1 MKSTYITS
9 LALLGA
15 VAFSLSCQKIDE
27 HETTDAAGASITRT
41 FSVSEDLWTPDG
53 TKSTYIEN
61 DGLRLTGEE
70 HISVFYAPYV
80 EGNGETIEN
89 LQQDV
94 EAEPAGD
101 GKYVF
106 SHTEI
111 SGAEAYNYYFL
122 MPYSVKSNPNSKKDG
137 LSARL
142 SPVQY
147 PGANDIDPT
156 NDWLVGR
163 MQTGVSKSDELTVT
177 QFKRIFAPFRLTVTD
192 PGNVLGG
199 EKIRTA
205 TLSFSQE
212 AVNKNNS
219 IVGVFYA
226 AFSDDYETAGI
237 QSFLSTAPGNA
248 VSAVFDAGCEL
259 SGGGYPVWFM
269 LNPVEISGG
278 TATLTVSTDT
288 KTVSRTASL
297 TAPVTIESG
306 MFNSL
311 SFDISGSGVLPEE
324 ESLTQTFTS
333 LTSISRNTLTASDG
347 KDYVYNFNSCRL
359 TTDDGIAGVRLYTSS
374 MELPQFIGKKLK
386 GLRVF
391 THRASAN
398 ASSDKPVTLTV
409 SAGENTV
416 ATADFDYYALTKTG
430 GVCEISVP
438 EEYAE
443 SVLSLSCADN
453 TSAYITAVTYIFEET
468 VVDPDAP
475 RFTSAE
481 PSEAGF
487 GNLYL
492 GREVTVTGANLDKV
506 EKFVVDGVE
515 AELSEAASATEAKF
529 VMPESI
535 SGTSARQVKLSAVT
549 GGRTVDMGVITV
561 YPFYCTKGLRIGV
574 GANSEAD
581 YTDDGRNM
589 SFLLFNEGRV
599 ISAQEWVESGIDPF
613 AASGTN
619 TVTTGSSKVTG
630 SEEDYYSVQ
639 PYMMLTS
646 SGDPESADESK
657 LPKLAFQNPS
667 NSSTQ
672 LRNHRY
678 PGGDPVIG
686 LDENGGKNSTYGT
699 PVVKFRVIYNDADT
713 KNAVINGTLD
723 DISYAKSMGNSNAPA
738 LSPEAEGEGSSTWMK
753 GSVIL
758 VQYLNY
764 ERAETGSGASSVA
777 DVERQGYIYVRDI
790 TCADLAAGW
799 PLYPSTGYVEFD
811 LYWSNP
817 L

>member
-1 MKSTYITS
+1 MAGI
-9 LALLGA
+9 
-15 VAFSLSCQKIDE
+15 VFSVSCQKINE
-27 HETTDAAGASITRT
+27 YEEGRQPGASITKT
-41 FSVSEDLWTPDG
+41 FAVSENLWTPDG
-53 TKSTYIEN
+53 TRSTYIEN

-70 HISVFYAPYV
+70 HISVFYAPYI

-89 LQQDV
+89 LQDDV
-94 EAEPAGD
+94 EAIPAGN
-101 GKYVF
+101 GKYTF

-122 MPYSVKSNPNSKKDG
+122 MPYSIRSNENSAQNG

-163 MQTGVSKSDELTVT
+163 MQTNVSKSDELTVT
-177 QFKRIFAPFRLTVTD
+177 EFKRIFAPFRLTVTD
-192 PGNVLGG
+192 TGNLLEG

-212 AVNKNNS
+212 AVNKSNS
-219 IVGVFYA
+219 IVGVFYVS
-226 AFSDDYETAGI
+226 FSDDYENTGI

-248 VSAVFDAGCEL
+248 VSAVFDDGCEI
-259 SGGGYPVWFM
+259 SGDGYPVWFM

-288 KTVSRTASL
+288 RTVTRTASL
-297 TAPVTIESG
+297 AAPVTVMSG
-306 MFNSL
+306 KFNSL

-324 ESLTQTFTS
+324 ESVTQTFTS
-333 LTSISRNTLTASDG
+333 LTSISQNVLTASDG
-347 KDYVYNFNSCRL
+347 KDYAYNFNGCRL
-359 TTDDGIAGVRLYTSS
+359 TTDDGIAGVRLYNSS
-374 MELPQFIGKKLK
+374 MDLPQFIAKKLVR
-386 GLRVF
+386 LRVF

-398 ASSDKPVTLTV
+398 ASGSGENRKPVTLTV

-416 ATADFDYYALTKTG
+416 ASADFDYYALTKTG
-430 GVCEISVP
+430 GVCEIEIP

-443 SVLSLSCADN
+443 SALSLSCADN
-453 TSAYITAVTYIFEET
+453 TSAYITAITYVFEDSST
-468 VVDPDAP
+468 DPDAP
-475 RFTSAE
+475 QLVSAE
-481 PSEAGF
+481 PSDAGY

-492 GREVTVTGANLDKV
+492 GREVTVTGTNLDKV

-515 AELSEAASATEAKF
+515 AELSETPSATQAKF
-529 VMPESI
+529 VMPATI
-535 SGTSARQVKLSAVT
+535 TGTSARQVRLSAVT
-549 GGRTVDMGVITV
+549 GGETIDLGAVTV

-589 SFLLFNEGRV
+589 SFLLLNEGRV

-619 TVTTGSSKVTG
+619 TVTTSSSKVTG

-646 SGDPESADESK
+646 SGDPDSADESK
-657 LPKLAFQNPS
+657 QPKLAFQNPS
-667 NSSTQ
+667 NSNTQ

-678 PGGDPVIG
+678 PDGDPVIG
-686 LDENGGKNSTYGT
+686 TDENGGKNSTYGT
-699 PVVKFRVIYNDADT
+699 PVVKFRVIYNDEDT
-713 KNAVINGTLD
+713 KEAVKDGTLG
-723 DISYAKSMGNSNAPA
+723 DISYARNMGNSNAPA
-738 LSPEAEGEGSSTWMK
+738 LSPEAEGESSSTWVK

-758 VQYLNY
+758 IQYLDY
-764 ERAETGSGASSVA
+764 ERATAGSGASSLS

-790 TCADLAAGW
+790 TCADLATGW
-799 PLYPSTGYVEFD
+799 PLYPTAGYVEFD

-817 L
+817 LSLQ